1 MKKKDV
7 ICNDQVSGAEGSQPP
22 ELFLK
27 IQKVLADHHL
37 WLESQK
43 KEGKQANLSGWDLSG
58 LCLAER
64 DLREINFEGVDLAKA
79 NLSWTKLDGA
89 NLSGANLREADLT
102 KSRLQGAD
110 LYQANLEKADL
121 TAANLRKAKLQEANF
136 QEADLLN
143 TDFRDADLQEAK
155 LAHSRN
161 LLGWQLAG
169 ANLAAAELPATGERF
184 EELCQVGEITKTTST
199 LLWTL
204 LTGCLYACLTVAT
217 TTDASFY
224 VSTAAT
230 LKLPI
235 IDVNIPT
242 WGFFIF
248 APVVL
253 LGWYFYFLLNLQ
265 RLWETLITLPAL
277 FPDGMR
283 LDQKAS
289 PWFITGLGCSYFR
302 QLQNLKPAFI
312 RIQKFLS
319 LVLVW
324 WIVPLTLIFIWIGY
338 LKARFWLI
346 TLMQILAIVLAIFLG
361 RRTWWVAKA
370 TLLGEAPRP
379 RKRDLVLSISSMAV
393 LLMLSTE
400 VMYLVP
406 PHLEEPLVKEY
417 ESSQNLAG
425 IPYGL
430 YAHYMYE
437 KMKDEDNPESMDSK
451 IAGLIERFLSHAFI
465 NLDYQEVSSKPKG
478 IPEDRDE
485 KGKALDEH
493 GEYLEKVKGARLRYI
508 NLRHGHAQRVFL
520 AKADLKN
527 ASLPGCYL
535 GQADL
540 READLS
546 RAYLFNA
553 YLAAAD
559 LWKAKLPGTILK
571 GANLTDAILIGADLK
586 GADLTD
592 ANLRY
597 VEFEEADLAKAKLN
611 GANVQEAD
619 FRKAQGLTREQIK
632 AAKCWPL
639 AYYDAKLFDK
649 LGLQEDHNQR
659 LKNKNLSES
668 VLKGVNL
675 KGANLEGYNL
685 VHANLTDANLTEANL
700 TDAKFK
706 GADLTDADLT
716 KADLEDTD
724 FDGAILG
731 GTNLEGADLS
741 KVKNLTREQLESTKG
756 VDMEK
761 LPAYLKN
768 NCRRSNTMRE
778 QKLLL

>member
-169 ANLAAAELPATGERF
+169 ANLAAAELPATGDRF
-184 EELCQVGEITKTTST
+184 DELCQVGEITKTTST

-235 IDVNIPT
+235 IDATIPT

-289 PWFITGLGCSYFR
+289 PWFITGMGCSYFH
-302 QLQNLKPAFI
+302 QLQNLKPAFL

-324 WIVPLTLIFIWIGY
+324 WIVPLTLIYIWIGY

-346 TLMQILAIVLAIFLG
+346 TLMQILAIILAIFLG

-535 GQADL
+535 YKANL
-540 READLS
+540 TEADLS
-546 RAYLFNA
+546 EAYLFNA
-553 YLAAAD
+553 FLEKAD
-559 LWKAKLPGTILK
+559 LRKAILK
-571 GANLTDAILIGADLK
+571 ET
-586 GADLTD
+586 
-592 ANLRY
+592 
-597 VEFEEADLAKAKLN
+597 
-611 GANVQEAD
+611 
-619 FRKAQGLTREQIK
+619 
-632 AAKCWPL
+632 
-639 AYYDAKLFDK
+639 
-649 LGLQEDHNQR
+649 
-659 LKNKNLSES
+659 
-668 VLKGVNL
+668 NL
-675 KGANLEGYNL
+675 KGANLSYVNFKQADLEDAELNGADIQGADFRKARGLTGEQIKAARCWPLAFYDQKFLNELGLREDHDQRLKKKDFSRYNL
-685 VHANLTDANLTEANL
+685 KGANLIGADLEDYKLENADLKDANFTGANLTGAN
-700 TDAKFK
+700 FK
-706 GADLTDADLT
+706 DADLTDAI
-716 KADLEDTD
+716 LENTD
-724 FDGAILG
+724 FERATLKGA
-731 GTNLEGADLS
+731 NLKGADLS